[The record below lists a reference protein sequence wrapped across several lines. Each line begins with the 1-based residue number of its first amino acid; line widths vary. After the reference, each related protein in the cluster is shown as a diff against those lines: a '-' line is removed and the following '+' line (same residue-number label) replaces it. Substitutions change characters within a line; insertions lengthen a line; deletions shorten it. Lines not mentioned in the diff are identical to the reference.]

1 MNYSE
6 ENANRIWKSICEEIK
21 MFQNN
26 INHNEEVALLI
37 ANLGQ
42 SVTLRL
48 KAIGLLSTYLTYFK
62 GTIDNVDNVDC
73 QVIQHI
79 EQVNFLMMPV
89 PKANAHE
96 LAYHIPF

>member
-37 ANLGQ
+37 ANLGE
-42 SVTLRL
+42 TPP
-48 KAIGLLSTYLTYFK
+48 
-62 GTIDNVDNVDC
+62 
-73 QVIQHI
+73 
-79 EQVNFLMMPV
+79 NFV
-89 PKANAHE
+89 
-96 LAYHIPF
+96 